1 MDIINSM
8 FQGLRL
14 AIPPWHDC
22 HDRHEDDW
30 DWRFRQV
37 PHVENAMQTNEPI
50 DIFKERLKAARAL
63 RGLNQAELAARAG
76 LPPASVSHFESGPRK
91 PSFDNL
97 KALATALDVTTDYLL
112 GRADTPEASA
122 ATVGRLHRDLGKL
135 TEQDLKL
142 ATEFV
147 DLLVRRGVKE
157 GE

>member
-1 MDIINSM
+1 MNTS
-8 FQGLRL
+8 QP
-14 AIPPWHDC
+14 A
-22 HDRHEDDW
+22 
-30 DWRFRQV
+30 
-37 PHVENAMQTNEPI
+37 

-63 RGLNQAELAARAG
+63 RGFNQAELASKAG
-76 LPPASVSHFESGPRK
+76 LPPASVSHFETGPRK
-91 PSFDNL
+91 PSFENL

-112 GRADTPEASA
+112 GRSDTPEASA

-147 DLLVRRGVKE
+147 DLLVKRGIKE

>member
-1 MDIINSM
+1 
-8 FQGLRL
+8 LRH

-22 HDRHEDDW
+22 HQRHDD
-30 DWRFRQV
+30 DANWRIRQV
-37 PHVENAMQTNEPI
+37 HHIESAMSDTQPA
-50 DIFKERLKAARAL
+50 DIFKERLKAAREL
-63 RGLNQAELAARAG
+63 RGLKQAELASKAG

-112 GRADTPEASA
+112 GRSDTPEASA

-142 ATEFV
+142 ATDFV
-147 DLLVRRGVKE
+147 DLLVKQRGVKK
-157 GE
+157 GG